1 MEGAWVPIYVG
12 MKPRYVG
19 VNWDTSNGER
29 FIRQDAPISPGDTYQ
44 LTYVRGPVA
53 LTVDPSK
60 LEKATPYVYSLGQS
74 GLAVDGKFVSTMKDA
89 FVWVSSVARIGE
101 QLVPVGVSFDAKA
114 QQWMLYNEAQT
125 ALPVGPYYVMW
136 AAPKDPTSFVFT
148 VSSKNPDGPAR
159 LPLDKV
165 GKNDAVI
172 ITHRVTTGNIL
183 ARPFSIAQEPDTGQW
198 QIVTEKPLIE
208 GTQFNVRVVKDVKR

>member
-1 MEGAWVPIYVG
+1 

-19 VNWDTSNGER
+19 VNTDSVDGNY
-29 FIRQDAPISPGDTYQ
+29 FIRQEALISPGDTYQ
-44 LTYVRGPVA
+44 LTYVRGGSSGSVS
-53 LTVDPSK
+53 VDATK
-60 LEKATPYVYSLGQS
+60 LDKATPHVYALGTYHTK
-74 GLAVDGKFVSTMKDA
+74 VDGKFLSKHKDA
-89 FVWVSSVARIGE
+89 FVWVSPVVRIG
-101 QLVPVGVSFDAKA
+101 QTMVPLGVFFDDKA

-125 ALPVGPYYVMW
+125 AVPAGQYFLLW
-136 AAPKDPTSFVFT
+136 APPNDPSSFVFT

-172 ITHRVTTGNIL
+172 LTHRVTSGNIL

-198 QIVTEKPLIE
+198 QIVTDKPLVE
-208 GTQFNVRVVKDVKR
+208 GTQFNVRVIKDVKR